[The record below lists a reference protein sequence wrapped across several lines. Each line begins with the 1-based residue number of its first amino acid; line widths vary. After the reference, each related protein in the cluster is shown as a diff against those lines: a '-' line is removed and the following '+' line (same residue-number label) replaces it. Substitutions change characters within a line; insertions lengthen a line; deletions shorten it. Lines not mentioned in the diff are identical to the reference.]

1 MSAEDKARM
10 AKSLAA
16 FGDLSGITL
25 NRRTGLLVG
34 GHQRTDVLAGGTLD
48 VTDLPAPEP
57 DGTVARGWLLHGGKR
72 YAVRVVDWPEETAR
86 AALLAANRFG
96 RVGADDMQIVK
107 DLLEAL
113 DNGAADM
120 DLTGYSEDAI
130 EELMNQIHQD
140 GGDNPAIYDQS
151 VQMEPA
157 KEFLVILL
165 EPSEIEEARELLALK
180 QVRRGGYK
188 NGSPFDAVGNERC
201 IKWGRVKDAI
211 RNSK

>member
-1 MSAEDKARM
+1 
-10 AKSLAA
+10 
-16 FGDLSGITL
+16 
-25 NRRTGLLVG
+25 
-34 GHQRTDVLAGGTLD
+34 
-48 VTDLPAPEP
+48 
-57 DGTVARGWLLHGGKR
+57 
-72 YAVRVVDWPEETAR
+72 
-86 AALLAANRFG
+86 
-96 RVGADDMQIVK
+96 
-107 DLLEAL
+107 LLEVL